1 MKRKINFAPQEFSA
15 VFTEAIST
23 ACLTAA
29 GVPAVPATLIGS
41 AVAGVTKGLSL
52 SQENP
57 SERIL
62 SSIEK
67 SIHTILE
74 GSQFD
79 LPEECRELLQQ
90 DILSPKKLF
99 HFLYR
104 PDSRK
109 ALAEQILLIC
119 QQDPNCDIRT
129 FPIEQLLSEMFAL
142 VEEEVKS
149 DPSLASCASFCILL
163 GQMPSYSVHTANQ
176 QYVSSFTEPLFLH
189 KHESESKV
197 TLANLFILQ
206 KHQVLQK
213 RSNSDKPPI
222 DALDLQNTISTFLK
236 NAHREFLFIE
246 GDAGSGKTSLVAW
259 MNYHYALQDN
269 ISDILFGD
277 RPLITI
283 RLRDLDKDYISKDHS
298 LSQAILNYM
307 NVSSLDVLE
316 RLFPKAIMVLDGFD
330 ELCMI
335 EGMENE
341 HDYLLC
347 DLSSKHLAD
356 FHFIVTSRPKFIKHN
371 IDLRSLRISLQ
382 HFDAE
387 QREKWLEHY
396 TSSDYCGQNMD
407 ESVKTYIQNIDD
419 EGSSCI
425 CDTPMTLYMLAAKKD
440 SRLYLNNSWALY
452 NHIFMEEL
460 SETEYNKMF
469 PDPNRNYAHDINR
482 LSSVIYQISEEIA
495 YHMYKKQNKR
505 FYLSDQELSEIIT
518 ELSEHNPIL
527 KRTNMQ
533 DIAERCYALCC
544 YWKPNSDR
552 GAVEFLHNNI
562 RDFFLAERI
571 YRKMNEITQLA
582 KENFLKKD
590 QHKEIAK
597 KLCILFPFGILETK
611 VTEFLYLR
619 AKYSAE
625 KNQADFS
632 TYEYQTR
639 MIGRI
644 LEYMSDGGIVES
656 NVFADMSRNDPIQTI
671 SNIITCT
678 AQIHRYVYE
687 SRLKENE
694 RIHWF
699 RMSFSDL
706 GEEVIVY
713 SYALIT
719 LFKQIFSLVPV
730 TPSFDQTITM
740 ASRGDFA
747 HVPFHNSDLR
757 NIGFQCSNLN
767 HAILSDA
774 ILCGCDF
781 SHADLRHADFSNAD
795 IHYACLTGSL
805 LDGCNMTGA
814 DLRGTELPD
823 GFCSMDQ
830 NEQVEHLK
838 SLNIPELII

>member
-23 ACLTAA
+23 VCLTAA
-29 GVPAVPATLIGS
+29 GVPAVPAKLIGS

-79 LPEECRELLQQ
+79 LPEECKELLRQ
-90 DILSPKKLF
+90 DILSPKKLL
-99 HFLYR
+99 HFLYQ
-104 PDSRK
+104 PDFRN

-129 FPIEQLLSEMFAL
+129 FPIEQLLTNMFAL
-142 VEEEVKS
+142 VEEEVKN
-149 DPSLASCASFCILL
+149 DPALASCASFCILL
-163 GQMPSYSVHTANQ
+163 GKMPSYSVHTANQ

-189 KHESESKV
+189 KHEAESRV

-213 RSNSDKPPI
+213 ISNSDKPPI
-222 DALDLQNTISTFLK
+222 DALDLQNTISAFLK

-259 MNYHYALQDN
+259 MNYHYALQDD
-269 ISDILFGD
+269 ISDKLFGD

-341 HDYLLC
+341 HDYLLY
-347 DLSSKHLAD
+347 DLFRKHLAD
-356 FHFIVTSRPKFIKHN
+356 FQFIVTSRPKFIKHN
-371 IDLRSLRISLQ
+371 INLPSLQIYLQ

-396 TSSDYCGQNMD
+396 TSTEYCGQNID
-407 ESVKTYIQNIDD
+407 ESVKTYIQNIDE

-440 SRLYLNNSWALY
+440 SRLYLDNNWALY

-495 YHMYKKQNKR
+495 YHMYKKQNQR
-505 FYLSDQELSEIIT
+505 FYLSDQELSDIIT

-527 KRTNMQ
+527 KQVNIQ

-571 YRKMNEITQLA
+571 YRKMNDITEYA
-582 KENFLKKD
+582 SKNYGEAD
-590 QHKEIAK
+590 QHKVIAK
-597 KLCILFPFGILETK
+597 KLCLLFPYAILETK

-619 AKYSAE
+619 AKYNAE
-625 KNQADFS
+625 RNQTDFS
-632 TYEYQTR
+632 TYEYQNK
-639 MIGRI
+639 MV
-644 LEYMSDGGIVES
+644 GGLLTYLTYSGIIES
-656 NVFADMSRNDPIQTI
+656 NVFACMSKNDPIQTI
-671 SNIITCT
+671 INIITCT
-678 AQIHRYVYE
+678 AQTYRHVYE
-687 SRLKENE
+687 AHLRNNE
-694 RIHWF
+694 LIYWF
-699 RMSFSDL
+699 GTSGRDGAKTITYNSM
-706 GEEVIVY
+706 
-713 SYALIT
+713 LIT
-719 LFKQIFSLVPV
+719 LFKQVFSLVPV
-730 TPSFDQTITM
+730 TPSFDHTITM
-740 ASRGDFA
+740 ASRGYFCLISLLG
-747 HVPFHNSDLR
+747 SDLR
-757 NIGFQCSNLN
+757 NIGFQHSNLTSTN
-767 HAILSDA
+767 FSNS

-781 SHADLRHADFSNAD
+781 SHADLRFSDLSNAD
-795 IHYACLTGSL
+795 IHYACLTHAL

-838 SLNIPELII
+838 SLNIPDLII

>member
-197 TLANLFILQ
+197 TLSNLFILQ
-206 KHQVLQK
+206 KHQVLQDS
-213 RSNSDKPPI
+213 SNPDEPTPK
-222 DALDLQNTISTFLK
+222 ALDLQDTISAFL
-236 NAHREFLFIE
+236 NTNRREFLFIE

-259 MNYHYALQDN
+259 MNYHYALQDE
-269 ISDILFGD
+269 ISEKLFGD

-283 RLRDLDKDYISKDHS
+283 RLRDLDKEDISKDRS
-298 LSQAILNYM
+298 LSHAILNYM

-335 EGMENE
+335 EGMESD
-341 HDYLLC
+341 HGHLLY
-347 DLSSKHLAD
+347 DLYHKHLD
-356 FHFIVTSRPKFIKHN
+356 CFQFIVTTRPKFINRGIN
-371 IDLRSLRISLQ
+371 IPSLQ
-382 HFDAE
+382 VFLHHFDAE
-387 QREKWLEHY
+387 QREKWLKHY
-396 TSSDYCGQNMD
+396 TSAEYCNQNID

-495 YHMYKKQNKR
+495 YHMYKKQNER
-505 FYLSDQELSEIIT
+505 FYLSDQELSDIIT

-527 KRTNMQ
+527 KRANMQ

-571 YRKMNEITQLA
+571 YRKMNVITEYA
-582 KENFLKKD
+582 SKNYGEAD

-597 KLCILFPFGILETK
+597 KLCMLFPYAILETK

-619 AKYSAE
+619 AKYNAE
-625 KNQADFS
+625 RNQTDFS
-632 TYEYQTR
+632 TYEYQNK
-639 MIGRI
+639 MV
-644 LEYMSDGGIVES
+644 GGLLTYLTYSGIIES
-656 NVFADMSRNDPIQTI
+656 NVFACMSKNDPIQTI
-671 SNIITCT
+671 INIITCT
-678 AQIHRYVYE
+678 AQTYRHVYE
-687 SRLKENE
+687 AHLRNNE
-694 RIHWF
+694 LIYWF
-699 RMSFSDL
+699 GTSGRDGAKTITYNSM
-706 GEEVIVY
+706 
-713 SYALIT
+713 LIT
-719 LFKQIFSLVPV
+719 LFKQVFSLLPV
-730 TPSFDQTITM
+730 TPSIDHTITM

-747 HVPFHNSDLR
+747 HMLFRNSDLR
-757 NIGFQCSNLN
+757 NIVFQHSNLN
-767 HAILSDA
+767 HAILSDT
-774 ILCGCDF
+774 ILCGCNF
-781 SHADLRHADFSNAD
+781 SHADLRFSDLTNAD
-795 IHYACLTGSL
+795 IHYACLTGAL

>member
-23 ACLTAA
+23 VCLTAA
-29 GVPAVPATLIGS
+29 GVPAVPAKLIGS
-41 AVAGVTKGLSL
+41 AVAGATKGLSL
-52 SQENP
+52 SLENP
-57 SERIL
+57 SSRIL

-67 SIHTILE
+67 SIHTILG

-79 LPEECRELLQQ
+79 LPEECRELLRQN
-90 DILSPKKLF
+90 ILSPKKLL
-99 HFLYR
+99 HFLYQ
-104 PDSRK
+104 PDSRN

-163 GQMPSYSVHTANQ
+163 GQMPFYSVHTANQ

-189 KHESESKV
+189 KHEAESRV

-213 RSNSDKPPI
+213 ISNSDKPPI
-222 DALDLQNTISTFLK
+222 DALDLQNTISAFLK

-259 MNYHYALQDN
+259 MNYHYALQDD
-269 ISDILFGD
+269 ISDKLFGD

-341 HDYLLC
+341 HDYLLY
-347 DLSSKHLAD
+347 DLFRKHLAD
-356 FHFIVTSRPKFIKHN
+356 FQFIVTSRPKFIKHN
-371 IDLRSLRISLQ
+371 IQLPSLQISLQ

-396 TSSDYCGQNMD
+396 TSTEYCGQNID
-407 ESVKTYIQNIDD
+407 ESVKIYIQNIDE

-440 SRLYLNNSWALY
+440 SRLYLDNNWALY

-482 LSSVIYQISEEIA
+482 LSNVIYQISEEIA
-495 YHMYKKQNKR
+495 YQMYKKQNKR
-505 FYLSDQELSEIIT
+505 FYLSDQELSDIIS

-527 KRTNMQ
+527 KQVNMQ

-571 YRKMNEITQLA
+571 YRKMNEITQHA
-582 KENFLKKD
+582 KESFLEWD
-590 QHKEIAK
+590 QHEEIAK
-597 KLCILFPFGILETK
+597 KLCMLFPYGILETK

-656 NVFADMSRNDPIQTI
+656 NVFADMIRNDPIQTI
-671 SNIITCT
+671 NNIITCT
-678 AQIHRYVYE
+678 AQIYRYIYE
-687 SRLKENE
+687 AQLKENE
-694 RIHWF
+694 RIYWF
-699 RMSFSDL
+699 RMFGDF
-706 GEEVIVY
+706 GKKIIVY
-713 SYALIT
+713 SYMLTT
-719 LFKQIFSLVPV
+719 LFKQVFSLVPV

-740 ASRGDFA
+740 ASRGDFS
-747 HVPFHNSDLR
+747 HLNLQNSDLR
-757 NIGFQCSNLN
+757 NIGFQHSNLTSAN
-767 HAILSDA
+767 FSNAV
-774 ILCGCDF
+774 LCGCDF
-781 SHADLRHADFSNAD
+781 SHADLRFSDLSNAD
-795 IHYACLTGSL
+795 IHYACLTDAL
-805 LDGCNMTGA
+805 LDGCNMTCA

-838 SLNIPELII
+838 SLNIPDLII